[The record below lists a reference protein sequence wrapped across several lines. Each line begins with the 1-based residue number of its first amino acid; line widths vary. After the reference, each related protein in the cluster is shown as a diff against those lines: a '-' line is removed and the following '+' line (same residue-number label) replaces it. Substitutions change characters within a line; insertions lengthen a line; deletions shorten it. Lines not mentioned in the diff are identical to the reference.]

1 MPEVCQ
7 AFRCFL
13 GTHQTRISRLFF
25 FFFLWHEP
33 LESLKYLILQMQSEH
48 TKTFINVY
56 EFQTSEDTR

>member
-1 MPEVCQ
+1 MLPWYPPNSHLSP
-7 AFRCFL
+7 F
-13 GTHQTRISRLFF
+13 FF

>member
-1 MPEVCQ
+1 MLPWYPPNSH
-7 AFRCFL
+7 L
-13 GTHQTRISRLFF
+13 SPF